1 MSSRHKQT
9 PAHLLTKAEKR
20 EQKRTHRAG
29 HKSPSAGIHDRLAT
43 DMPKGVRPVAVL
55 VPCPSGDGS
64 TLRVYRN
71 VRGDTLAQM
80 RCRGQIDE
88 HQYEAG
94 RMWQRFYEDA
104 EIGGIKAMDTT
115 KEPVDGG
122 GQLADPLT
130 EKVRRAVKAL
140 ARADAAVGFHHIG
153 LIRDVLGS
161 GRTIAEL
168 AELRGMTSKADKEY
182 LGRLFRGCLDAL
194 AVAFGLADRKL
205 CAKGGENAICG

>member
-1 MSSRHKQT
+1 MSSKHKQT
-9 PAHLLTKAEKR
+9 PAHQMDKRGHARGRKNEVPVMDCRATKLPRGVVPVEDTV
-20 EQKRTHRAG
+20 Q
-29 HKSPSAGIHDRLAT
+29 
-43 DMPKGVRPVAVL
+43 DMRYDEIRNVRWN
-55 VPCPSGDGS
+55 
-64 TLRVYRN
+64 LRVIRN

-80 RCRGQIDE
+80 RSRKQISE
-88 HQYEAG
+88 HQYQAG

-104 EIGGIKAMDTT
+104 EIGGIKAIDTT

-153 LIRDVLGS
+153 LLRDVLGS

-205 CAKGGENAICG
+205 CG